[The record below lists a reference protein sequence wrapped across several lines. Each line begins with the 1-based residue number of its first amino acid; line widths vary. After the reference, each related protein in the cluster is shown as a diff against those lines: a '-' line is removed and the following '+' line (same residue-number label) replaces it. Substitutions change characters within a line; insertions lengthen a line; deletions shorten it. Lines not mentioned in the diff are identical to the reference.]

1 MRRLLVALFALAL
14 AIACNVVFLF
24 IAIVSD
30 PIAGGATLQLLAGLF
45 DAAFAPNQDWQSGA
59 SLILVASV
67 LSHAVVAICVVPHVL
82 SVVLAEAAR
91 LRSFLWHVLA
101 PGILSAAMPWILRLT
116 LRGDTTQ
123 ATNQTPVEN
132 RFLALFFICAALS
145 GAIYWAFTRRR
156 EAPTKR

>member
-1 MRRLLVALFALAL
+1 MRRLLIALFALAF
-14 AIACNVVFLF
+14 AIACNVVLLF

-30 PIAGGATLQLLAGLF
+30 PIAGQATLQLLAGLF
-45 DAAFAPNQDWQSGA
+45 DEALAPNQDWQSGA
-59 SLILVASV
+59 SFMLAFSV

-91 LRSFLWHVLA
+91 TRSFLWHVLM
-101 PGILSAAMPWILRLT
+101 PGVLAAAMPWILRLT

-145 GAIYWAFTRRR
+145 GAIYWAFTRRGQ
-156 EAPTKR
+156 APAGR

>member
-1 MRRLLVALFALAL
+1 MRRLLVVLFALAF
-14 AIACNVVFLF
+14 AIACNVVLLF
-24 IAIVSD
+24 IAIISD
-30 PIAGGATLQLLAGLF
+30 PIAGQATLQLLAGLF
-45 DAAFAPNQDWQSGA
+45 DEVLSPNQDWQSGA
-59 SLILVASV
+59 SFMLALSA

-91 LRSFLWHVLA
+91 LRSFLWHVLM
-101 PGILSAAMPWILRLT
+101 PGVLAAAMPWILRLT

-145 GAIYWAFTRRR
+145 GAIYWAFTRPRQTP
-156 EAPTKR
+156 AKR

>member
-1 MRRLLVALFALAL
+1 MRRLLVVLFALAF

-30 PIAGGATLQLLAGLF
+30 PIAGQAALQLLAGLF
-45 DAAFAPNQDWQSGA
+45 DEAFAPNQDWMSGA
-59 SLILVASV
+59 SLMLALSV
-67 LSHAVVAICVVPHVL
+67 FSHAVVAICVVPQIL

-91 LRSFLWHVLA
+91 IRSFLWHVLV
-101 PGILSAAMPWILRLT
+101 PGVIAAAMPWILRLT

-132 RFLALFFICAALS
+132 RFLALFFICAALA
-145 GAIYWAFTRRR
+145 GAIYWMFTRRR
-156 EAPTKR
+156 QAPAKR